1 MSKPETQ
8 KQFWENLINGIKNP
22 FYRKKEKKKR
32 EKENKEK
39 IIKNRIIRDI
49 RTPFEED

>member
-22 FYRKKEKKKR
+22 FYRKKEKKK
-32 EKENKEK
+32 EKKK
-39 IIKNRIIRDI
+39 LKKQ
-49 RTPFEED
+49 